1 MLKKLKQL
9 FTHTTIYGI
18 GDIATSVVGLLLLP
32 VFTRYL
38 SPTEYGIIALLL
50 SVEAVTKVIFR
61 WGVDSAYL
69 RLSYDYPEREA
80 RQRLA
85 STIFFFLVIVNGLLL
100 GIGLTVSPWIATQ
113 LFEIPEHVNTLRLVL
128 VNTYVI
134 GLFFLP
140 FQTMRFEQRSRRF
153 ATISFSRSALT
164 LVMRLVLV
172 VGIGFGVRGVVLAD
186 LVVTT
191 VYALVLGYWY
201 GGLIR
206 AVGSMDMLRGALKF
220 GLPRL
225 PHGIAHQATA
235 VSDRYLLSTLA
246 SVSDVGVYAI
256 GASIGLGMKYFTA
269 AFQTAWSPFL
279 FEMMDKHDARDTHRT
294 VATYVFLTLVLLA
307 AGLSALAD
315 DLVRI
320 LTPDEFHAAATVVP
334 WIAVGVLFQGI
345 YQLTSVGLAITKQ
358 TRYYPITT
366 ALAAATNITANLTL
380 IPSYGI
386 LGAAWANT
394 ASYGVLAATGMMF
407 SQRHYPMRYEW
418 GRLLRICAAGV
429 VAYACAQTVPIVPF
443 GAIGNLLVRGVTVC
457 ISYVATLMVL
467 RFFSAT
473 EIARLRRLFVTRIAS
488 THKSSPLTPDDDEQ
502 RELNIP

>member
-1 MLKKLKQL
+1 MFQKLKQL
-9 FTHTTIYGI
+9 FTHTTTYGM

-38 SPTEYGIIALLL
+38 SPAEYGVIALLL
-50 SVEAVTKVIFR
+50 SVEAVTKVLFR

-69 RLSYDYPEREA
+69 RLSYDYPKWEA

-85 STIFFFLVIVNGLLL
+85 STIFFFLVIVNGGLLVV
-100 GIGLTVSPWIATQ
+100 GLAVSPWIATQ
-113 LFEIPEHVNTLRLVL
+113 LFAIPEHINTLRLVL
-128 VNTYVI
+128 INTYAI

-153 ATISFSRSALT
+153 ASVAFSRSALT

-172 VGIGFGVRGVVLAD
+172 VGIGLGVRGVVLAD
-186 LVVTT
+186 LVVTA
-191 VYALVLGYWY
+191 VYAVVLGYWY
-201 GGLIR
+201 RGLIR
-206 AVGSMDMLRGALKF
+206 GTGSMNMLWDALKF

-246 SVSDVGVYAI
+246 TVSDVGVYAI

-279 FEMMDKHDARDTHRT
+279 FEMMDQPNARDTHRT

-320 LTPDEFHAAATVVP
+320 LTPDEFHAAAIVVP
-334 WIAVGVLFQGI
+334 WISVGVLFQGI

-358 TRYYPITT
+358 TQYYPITT
-366 ALAAATNITANLTL
+366 ALAAATNITANLAL
-380 IPSYGI
+380 IPAYGI

-394 ASYGVLAATGMMF
+394 ASYGVLAAAGMMF

-418 GRLLRICAAGV
+418 GRLSRICAAGV
-429 VAYACAQTVPIVPF
+429 VAYVCARTVPVAPF
-443 GAIGNLLVRGVTVC
+443 GAIGGLLVRGVTVC
-457 ISYVATLMVL
+457 LSYAAVLMVL
-467 RFFSAT
+467 RFFRAT
-473 EIARLRRLFVTRIAS
+473 EVARLRRLFVTAIAGAPASS
-488 THKSSPLTPDDDEQ
+488 TLTPDDDEQ